1 MTKEESIAYL
11 KSKHIEKPEPVGELP
26 ISNHDIEDEMSVS
39 DGFGEHKRRVSK
51 DHLTSD
57 EIAV

>member
-26 ISNHDIEDEMSVS
+26 ISNVDIIDEMSVS
-39 DGFGEHKRRVSK
+39 DGFNEHQRRTSK
-51 DHLTSD
+51 NYLTSD
-57 EIAV
+57 EIAI